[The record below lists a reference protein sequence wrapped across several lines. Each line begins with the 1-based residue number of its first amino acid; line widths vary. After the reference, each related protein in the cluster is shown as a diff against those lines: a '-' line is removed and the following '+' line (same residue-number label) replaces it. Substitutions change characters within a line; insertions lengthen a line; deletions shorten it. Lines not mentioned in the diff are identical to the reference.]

1 MIDFLKSLFA
11 LVGWILCAVILAAV
25 TVYASVCAGRE
36 CLSVSISEPTT
47 SNAHAEPI
55 TSPRPDRRKAH

>member
-1 MIDFLKSLFA
+1 MKRALAVVALILCCAILFA
-11 LVGWILCAVILAAV
+11 LV
-25 TVYASVCAGRE
+25 VYASVCAERE

-55 TSPRPDRRKAH
+55 TSPGPTVERRIE